1 MWEDSWQL
9 LIISE
14 QFAVD
19 FFVFCNAYWLHVD
32 LILFYQC
39 HLKDAIDLDNECNDR
54 TEKGLFMNDVMNL
67 LCVGGLFMSMSVL
80 TSLIADTSD
89 SINNTV
95 RF

>member
-1 MWEDSWQL
+1 MMVRRNREVISDILEPIRCRKQRGGRGM
-9 LIISE
+9 IISE

-54 TEKGLFMNDVMNL
+54 TEKGLFMNE
-67 LCVGGLFMSMSVL
+67 
-80 TSLIADTSD
+80 
-89 SINNTV
+89 
-95 RF
+95 